1 MLRSH
6 LRHMARQVAQLE
18 ASARPPAA
26 SLGWDL
32 EEQAQM
38 CRSLL
43 AACAR
48 GDVERTPEGYV
59 AITDSSR
66 EGERFEVEPGRWD
79 RRCAITPEMIA
90 WICYVAKLLTYFFQ
104 ETDRYFPVYEGIANQ
119 QNPQFV
125 EAVYRHYGRR
135 LFA

>member
-6 LRHMARQVAQLE
+6 LRTMARQVAHLE
-18 ASARPPAA
+18 ARARPPAA
-26 SLGWDL
+26 SLGWSL
-32 EEQAQM
+32 EQQAQA

-59 AITDSSR
+59 AITDPSR

-79 RRCAITPEMIA
+79 RRCAITPEMIPG
-90 WICYVAKLLTYFFQ
+90 ICQMAKLLTSLFQ
-104 ETDRYFPVYEGIANQ
+104 QTGRHFPAYEGIANQ
-119 QNPQFV
+119 RNPEFL
-125 EAVYRHYGRR
+125 EAVYRHYGCR